1 MRRAISRRTKT
12 GIAAFVLFG
21 LHCGLPVTARGGG
34 SMLDEDEHHA
44 YYFGYVKDA
53 NGAAVVNAKVK
64 MQTKKITI
72 MTQSND
78 LGAYKL
84 PVVGTTVDPDELTV
98 SCSKDGYRQLDVLR
112 RSAPGGD
119 GKEPVEI
126 DCTLQRE

>member
-1 MRRAISRRTKT
+1 MPRAISRPSKT
-12 GIAAFVLFG
+12 GIAAFVVFG
-21 LHCGLPVTARGGG
+21 LHCGLPVTALGGG
-34 SMLDEDEHHA
+34 TMLDEDDHHA
-44 YYFGYVKDA
+44 YYFGSVKDA

-98 SCSKDGYRQLDVLR
+98 SCSKDGYRQLDVIR

-126 DCTLQRE
+126 DCTLQHE